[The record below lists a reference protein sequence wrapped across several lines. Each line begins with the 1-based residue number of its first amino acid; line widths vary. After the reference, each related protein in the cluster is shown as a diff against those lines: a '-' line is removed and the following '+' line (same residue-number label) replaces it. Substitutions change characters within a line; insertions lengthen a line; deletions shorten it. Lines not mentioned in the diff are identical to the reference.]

1 VGCLPGPINIAQF
14 IIGIPLFVVLLF
26 GIGFILNMLIKT
38 TWMPTFLY
46 LSIAVGA
53 LIYLFMHQR
62 VPHTADYVMLT
73 SGLLGAI
80 ASGWTIKL
88 LRTKGYRMF

>member
-1 VGCLPGPINIAQF
+1 MNIAQF
-14 IIGIPLFVVLLF
+14 IIGIPLFIVLLF

-46 LSIAVGA
+46 LSIVAGV
-53 LIYLFMHQR
+53 LIYLVINHR
-62 VPHTADYVMLT
+62 TPHVVDYVMLT

-80 ASGWTIKL
+80 ASGWTIKI
-88 LRTKGYRMF
+88 LRMKGYRMF

>member
-1 VGCLPGPINIAQF
+1 MDGVIWLNIAQF
-14 IIGIPLFVVLLF
+14 IIGIPLFIVLLF
-26 GIGFILNMLIKT
+26 GIGFIFNMLIKT

-46 LSIAVGA
+46 ICLVIGTV
-53 LIYLFMHQR
+53 IYLFMNHR
-62 VPHTADYVMLT
+62 TPHMADYVMLT

-80 ASGWTIKL
+80 SSGWTIKM